1 MKNIVSKQHGSPSNY
16 PADGDMFMQMLETL
30 TEEELTDALN
40 EALESMTNENYDSAL
55 VDAYLAALD
64 RKAPMP
70 EVADADIAFA
80 NLKNRLVHT
89 VPNGNGK
96 TTTPRQ
102 KAQSVWRIGLIAALT
117 VICLMGGMVVAQ
129 AAGVDV
135 FGAMARWTDDI
146 FSLGSIRSEGSDNS
160 GGDSILGNRTN
171 AVNDANR
178 YETLQE
184 ALDAF
189 GITEVCEPTRIPEE
203 YSLNSVDALC
213 LPDGTLWHLSAAYTN
228 GTKFLHLD
236 IESYQGEPKS
246 QIEKTDTPVEV
257 FSVEDITVYLF
268 QNSINNVAAWATEHY
283 EYTVSGPVEKSE
295 LKQIVLSAHANVQ

>member
-70 EVADADIAFA
+70 EVPDADIAFA

-89 VPNGNGK
+89 VPTGNSK

-228 GTKFLHLD
+228 GIKFLHLD

-257 FSVEDITVYLF
+257 FPVEEITVYLF

-283 EYTVSGPVEKSE
+283 EYTVSGPVEKNE

>member
-1 MKNIVSKQHGSPSNY
+1 MKSIVSKQHGSPSNS

-70 EVADADIAFA
+70 EVPDADIAFA

-89 VPNGNGK
+89 VPTGNGK
-96 TTTPRQ
+96 TTTPMQ

-135 FGAMARWTDDI
+135 FGAMARWTDDV

-171 AVNDANR
+171 AVNDAMR

-228 GTKFLHLD
+228 GIKFLHLD

-295 LKQIVLSAHANVQ
+295 LKQIVLSAQANVQ

>member
-1 MKNIVSKQHGSPSNY
+1 
-16 PADGDMFMQMLETL
+16 
-30 TEEELTDALN
+30 
-40 EALESMTNENYDSAL
+40 
-55 VDAYLAALD
+55 
-64 RKAPMP
+64 MP
-70 EVADADIAFA
+70 EVPDTDSAFT
-80 NLKNRLVHT
+80 NLKNKLIQA
-89 VPNGNGK
+89 VPAGNGR
-96 TTTPRQ
+96 TTTPKQ

-135 FGAMARWTDDI
+135 FGAMARWTDDV
-146 FSLGSIRSEGSDNS
+146 FSLGFIRSEGSDNS
-160 GGDSILGNRTN
+160 GGDSMLGNRTN
-171 AVNDANR
+171 AVNDSKR

-189 GITEVCEPTRIPEE
+189 GITEVCEPTTIPEE
-203 YSLNSVDALC
+203 YSLNSVEALC

-228 GTKFLHLD
+228 GINFLHLD

-246 QIEKTDTPVEV
+246 QIEKTDTPVEI

-295 LKQIVLSAHANVQ
+295 LKQIVLSAYANVQ

>member
-1 MKNIVSKQHGSPSNY
+1 MKSIVSKQHGSPSNS

-64 RKAPMP
+64 
-70 EVADADIAFA
+70 ADIAFA

-89 VPNGNGK
+89 VPTGNGK
-96 TTTPRQ
+96 TTTPMQ

-135 FGAMARWTDDI
+135 FGAMARWTDNV

-171 AVNDANR
+171 AVNDAMR

-189 GITEVCEPTRIPEE
+189 GIAEVCEPTRIPEE

-295 LKQIVLSAHANVQ
+295 LKQIVLSAQANVQ